1 MSFSHCMT
9 FDGPLKP
16 SHIVFFHFHFLLV
29 TCIQEN
35 FRRRSDQNLGEIH
48 NLIYDSSKIIWVL
61 WCRDGK
67 CKLQTKRTVRKLL
80 L

>member
-16 SHIVFFHFHFLLV
+16 SHTVFFHFHFLLV

-35 FRRRSDQNLGEIH
+35 FRKRSDQNLEEIH
-48 NLIYDSSKIIWVL
+48 NLIYVL
-61 WCRDGK
+61 KDYMGS
-67 CKLQTKRTVRKLL
+67 LV
-80 L
+80 